1 MYSGLGRTQSAVSF
15 VRSHTLA
22 LNLVTSALVIMA
34 AASYIIQVNGSVA
47 KGYAIREIEDEIH
60 DLTLA
65 NQKLEVTVREAQ
77 SLENVNRSV
86 KMLGLVDAD
95 TPRYVSASAPS
106 VALAR

>member
-22 LNLVTSALVIMA
+22 LNLVTTALVVAA

-86 KMLGLVDAD
+86 KMLGMVDAE
-95 TPRYVSASAPS
+95 TPRYVNASAPS